1 MTTIL
6 LLINYE
12 LINSG
17 WFRYVKLKKEV
28 DGMALMMSE
37 AAEDEDAELVVEEV
51 EVTDSEGEEDE
62 DEENEEDEQE
72 EEDDEE
78 EEDDDIEEVFIS
90 LPIFFPTNDWNER
103 YIY

>member
-1 MTTIL
+1 
-6 LLINYE
+6 
-12 LINSG
+12 
-17 WFRYVKLKKEV
+17 
-28 DGMALMMSE
+28 MSE

-90 LPIFFPTNDWNER
+90 LPIFFQQMIEMNDTSTRWRMWKAMKETLKVMKWM
-103 YIY
+103 IG